1 MKNYDRIGKENATYQ
16 ELISLWDNRTKRT
29 QKQKFFVEGVQGL
42 KDAIKN
48 QWQIDSLIFTEFEKL
63 SEWSK
68 NIIINTNCKK
78 YLISS
83 ELMNKLSTKTD
94 KSELV
99 AVINMKNET
108 FNIKSNENPLILL
121 VDRPSKKENFG
132 NIIRSADAFGVDYI
146 FVTGHSVDIYDPVII
161 RASMGSFFKMK
172 IFILKSNEEITNLY
186 NLIKSKFT
194 SSQFIATSLQSYND
208 ISDINFTKPTVLMIG
223 NESEGLNKFLNGL
236 ADKSAKINM
245 RKGIDSLNIASAT
258 SIFLFTAYYQRKNFK
273 NLWII
278 FIYTHNIVL

>member
-16 ELISLWDNRTKRT
+16 ELISLRDNRTKRT

-245 RKGIDSLNIASAT
+245 CKGIDSLNIASAT

-273 NLWII
+273 NL
-278 FIYTHNIVL
+278 